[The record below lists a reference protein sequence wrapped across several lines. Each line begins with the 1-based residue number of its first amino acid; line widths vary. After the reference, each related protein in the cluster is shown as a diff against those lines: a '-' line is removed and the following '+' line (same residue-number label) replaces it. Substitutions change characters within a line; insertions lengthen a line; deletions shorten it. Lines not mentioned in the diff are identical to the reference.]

1 MEWSRPMKRIAV
13 LPLIPLLAISAAAW
27 GQSSGVSMDSTP
39 GPAAFGAGVQYPAS
53 RKSASAPTG
62 PFSRIAIGGGFSPMG
77 VHLLAATNLNRYL
90 DVRGNGNFLNYSVSN
105 ISVSGFDI
113 SPQLNL
119 ASAGATLDVYPFA
132 GHGFRL
138 SPGALFYNT
147 NQAGSTVVAEGGT
160 SFTLNGNDYYSSNAN
175 PVTGKASLN
184 LHSQNPA
191 FTVTTGWG
199 SFFPA
204 RGGHWSFPFEIGV
217 AFIGSPKVNMALT
230 SGQVCDYTGLNC
242 VNVATDQQLQTNL
255 QAQLAKYDKDVDPLK
270 TFPILT
276 GGVVYNFSIRSR

>member
-1 MEWSRPMKRIAV
+1 MKQIAT
-13 LPLIPLLAISAAAW
+13 LFSLISLVAISAQAW
-27 GQSSGVSMDSTP
+27 GQSSIDAMN
-39 GPAAFGAGVQYPAS
+39 PAAAGGTMYGAGVQSPALP
-53 RKSASAPTG
+53 KSASAPVS

-90 DVRGNGNFLNYSVSN
+90 DVRGNGNFLNYSISN
-105 ISVSGFDI
+105 ISVSGFNI

-147 NQAGSTVVAEGGT
+147 NQAGSAIVAQGGT
-160 SFTLNGNDYYSSNAN
+160 SFTLGGNDYYSSNSN
-175 PVTGKASLN
+175 PVSGTATLN

-191 FTVTTGWG
+191 FTITTGWG

-204 RGGHWSFPFEIGV
+204 RGGHWSFPFEIGI
-217 AFIGSPKVNMALT
+217 ALIGSPKVNMALT
-230 SGQVCDYTGLNC
+230 SGQVCDSTGLNC

-255 QAQLAKYDKDVDPLK
+255 QAQMAKYDKDVDPLK
-270 TFPILT
+270 TFPIL
-276 GGVVYNFSIRSR
+276 GGGIVYNFSIRSH

>member
-1 MEWSRPMKRIAV
+1 MKQIA
-13 LPLIPLLAISAAAW
+13 LFSLISLLAISVPAW
-27 GQSSGVSMDSTP
+27 GQTSNDAMSA
-39 GPAAFGAGVQYPAS
+39 PAAGGAAYGAGVQNPAS
-53 RKSASAPTG
+53 LKAASAPVG

-77 VHLLAATNLNRYL
+77 VHLLVATNLNPHL
-90 DVRGNGNFLNYSVSN
+90 DVRGNGNFFNYSVSN
-105 ISVSGFDI
+105 ISVSGFSI

-132 GHGFRL
+132 GHGFRV

-147 NQAGSTVVAEGGT
+147 NQAGSNVVAQGGT
-160 SFTLNGNDYYSSNAN
+160 SFTLDGNDYYSSNAN
-175 PVTGKASLN
+175 PVSGTATLN
-184 LHSQNPA
+184 LHTQNPA
-191 FTVTTGWG
+191 FTITTGWG

-230 SGQVCDYTGLNC
+230 SGQVCDSTGLNC

-255 QAQLAKYDKDVDPLK
+255 QAQMAKYDKDVDPLK
-270 TFPILT
+270 TFPIL
-276 GGVVYNFSIRSR
+276 GGGIVYNFSIRPH